1 MSNQSYNFFQTDTNS
16 VNVNN
21 GVSNNPGAC
30 LFDAAAS
37 KNYHT
42 VIQLFAS
49 NARNS
54 VANYLSMKNRWKQQQ
69 RQQDLHQQA
78 AYAKSEEKLDEF
90 MPSLCDPYSPGRS
103 SGEDETSYYRLLQE
117 LAYIVEEGVNNV
129 PPESPPSSPSASPP
143 PSVSLKRPSTSVAI
157 SKEADRIAWEAS
169 TMLSESRPPSGFC
182 VYDRSGT
189 RTPPTTSSEDSSS
202 SNHQQDP
209 NLPSIFDGSVA
220 NATPPPLGGTG
231 TGVSGGAGT
240 ILHLACAMD
249 QPLILAFLLCMGADG
264 RASHTAFRRL
274 MIHEAACNGSIQCL
288 QLLLEL
294 GKEFAAVAEEHH
306 KTDFSPSSAPFF
318 PGSFDMKPRT
328 TSRLARFPPPIN
340 MRYFR
345 KEAATPS
352 PETEKPDFIVTLR
365 RFQSFCGAVQR
376 GEMDELQ
383 AARSLLKGAQLSD
396 STRASLVRSCAF
408 KSSRLAS
415 RSFLRTNGSSDG
427 HGNTPLHWAAFKN
440 ETHCVSLLLE
450 YDADPNARA
459 HPSGWTPLHD
469 AAYSNSGES
478 IVLLISKGAKVD
490 ARANSGATPLCFA
503 AQEDASK
510 AAQLLLDRGADLTA
524 RCAGTPRDGA
534 NLQTAV
540 TSHPHSR
547 FSGYTPLHYCA
558 HYNASQAARVLL
570 QDNNAKGGMETPDLS
585 GRLPIHI
592 AVARGSSDVLR
603 ELLHAGARV
612 DIRPVV
618 PNTSPPPAA
627 VTTST
632 AVTITVSSTSSPP
645 LLGAL
650 PQTPPRQLAI
660 PEVFGTPRQ
669 SAESTGSSGSATSP
683 VTSPILRSMIPA
695 QPIKS
700 SKPWNCLTQQAID
713 ECRDL
718 IAKAEQSWCPDLH
731 LLFTP
736 QDRRCVM
743 ELLRVGKRLEQ
754 QETSIFVDFWP
765 LVLSFCGRAWFE
777 QESRKPAAIEYHQE
791 PSDDDSCMDVP
802 DDEEFEDYLSIPSL
816 GPSTLS

>member
-1 MSNQSYNFFQTDTNS
+1 MTVLHAQSDMISNSPNFFSSDMNS
-16 VNVNN
+16 LNMNN
-21 GVSNNPGAC
+21 GVRNNPGTC
-30 LFDAAAS
+30 LFDATAS
-37 KNYHT
+37 KDYHT

-54 VANYLSMKNRWKQQQ
+54 VANYLSMKSRWRQQQ
-69 RQQDLHQQA
+69 RQQELHQQA

-90 MPSLCDPYSPGRS
+90 MHSFSDPSSPSRS

-117 LAYIVEEGVNNV
+117 LAYIVEEGVKNV
-129 PPESPPSSPSASPP
+129 PVESRSSPSASPP
-143 PSVSLKRPSTSVAI
+143 ASASLKRPSASVAI

-182 VYDRSGT
+182 VYDGSGT
-189 RTPPTTSSEDSSS
+189 RIPPNSDES
-202 SNHQQDP
+202 SNQEHVP
-209 NLPSIFDGSVA
+209 AIFDGSVA

-231 TGVSGGAGT
+231 AGASGGAGT

-249 QPLILAFLLCMGADG
+249 QPLILAFFLCMGADG

-274 MIHEAACNGSIQCL
+274 MIHEAACNGSIHCL

-294 GKEFAAVAEEHH
+294 GKEFAALAEEQH
-306 KTDFSPSSAPFF
+306 KNNFGRSAVPFF
-318 PGSFDMKPRT
+318 PDCFDMKSRT
-328 TSRLARFPPPIN
+328 ASRLSRFPPPMN

-345 KEAATPS
+345 KEAATQLR
-352 PETEKPDFIVTLR
+352 ETEKPYFIVALR

-376 GEMDELQ
+376 GEMSELQ
-383 AARSLLKGAQLSD
+383 AARSLMKGAQLTE
-396 STRASLVRSCAF
+396 STRASLIRACAF
-408 KSSRLAS
+408 KSNRLAS

-427 HGNTPLHWAAFKN
+427 HGNTPLHWAAFRN

-469 AAYSNSGES
+469 AAYSNSAES
-478 IVLLISKGAKVD
+478 IVLLISKGARVD
-490 ARANSGATPLCFA
+490 SRANSGATPLCFA
-503 AQEDASK
+503 AQEDAFK
-510 AAQLLLDRGADLTA
+510 AAHLLLDRGADLTA
-524 RCAGTPRDGA
+524 RCAGTPRDGTTT
-534 NLQTAV
+534 QTAANN
-540 TSHPHSR
+540 HPHSR

-570 QDNNAKGGMETPDLS
+570 QDNNAKGGMQTPDLS

-612 DIRPVV
+612 DIRPVISSG
-618 PNTSPPPAA
+618 SPPQAAA
-627 VTTST
+627 VTPASSNIST
-632 AVTITVSSTSSPP
+632 ASSTSAPP

-650 PQTPPRQLAI
+650 PQTPPREHAV

-669 SAESTGSSGSATSP
+669 SAQSTTSSESAASSVS
-683 VTSPILRSMIPA
+683 SPILRSMIPA

-718 IAKAEQSWCPDLH
+718 IAKTEQSWSPDLH

-736 QDRRCVM
+736 QDRRCVL

-765 LVLSFCGRAWFE
+765 LVLSFCGRGWFE
-777 QESRKPAAIEYHQE
+777 LDGRKPAAIQYRA

-802 DDEEFEDYLSIPSL
+802 DDEEFEDYLSLPAL
-816 GPSTLS
+816 GPS